1 MDKLEVRVI
10 LEPDEETGMVNIK
23 IDFPP
28 DQVVISV
35 KDTANI
41 LTAGISTLIKG
52 CSVYDMGIKD
62 YELIKEVMDQ
72 LTTDFSSIENYDVIL
87 NKKKN
92 D

>member
-28 DQVVISV
+28 EQMIISV

-41 LTAGISTLIKG
+41 LTTGISTLIKG

-72 LTTDFSSIENYDVIL
+72 LTTDFSSTDNYDVIL
-87 NKKKN
+87 KKN